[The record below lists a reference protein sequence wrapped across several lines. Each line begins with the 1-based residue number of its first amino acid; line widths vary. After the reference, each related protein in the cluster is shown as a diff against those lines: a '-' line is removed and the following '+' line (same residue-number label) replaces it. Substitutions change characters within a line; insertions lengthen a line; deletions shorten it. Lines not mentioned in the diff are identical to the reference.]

1 MDNNLITPPKYLPDM
16 VITMG
21 LGDSEKFQYNIILNN
36 FSQEIKK
43 GCLWKSSGDIYK
55 IKFASIPIR
64 LKNQLEHGGYQ
75 ILEIKF
81 IFSHYNIDKNCDLEK
96 EIILT
101 NPSIYSNLSIDS
113 ASSSIY
119 NWTIYNTWTNAY
131 EQRD

>member
-21 LGDSEKFQYNIILNN
+21 LGDSEKFQYNIILDN

-55 IKFASIPIR
+55 IKFSSIPIR

>member
-1 MDNNLITPPKYLPDM
+1 MNNNLITPPKHLPDM

-21 LGDSEKFQYNIILNN
+21 LGDSEKSQYNIILNN

-55 IKFASIPIR
+55 IKFAPIPIG

-81 IFSHYNIDKNCDLEK
+81 IFSHYNIDKNCDLK
-96 EIILT
+96 REIILT

-119 NWTIYNTWTNAY
+119 DWTIYNTWTNVY